1 MKKYILIWLSIISF
15 ACLCKGGTAG
25 PSDDEIFL
33 LIIPLILFILYLGI
47 PATVKILKKKINEWR
62 ERTHIPNHDN
72 GFTG

>member
-33 LIIPLILFILYLGI
+33 LIIPLILFILCLGI
-47 PATVKILKKKINEWR
+47 PVIIKFLREKIAEWKEKEHLK
-62 ERTHIPNHDN
+62 NHEN
-72 GFTG
+72 GIAG